1 MKLTI
6 RWSLIIGFLCLIW
19 GTYAV
24 TTTSTFVS
32 SQKTLNDHA
41 MNIMEN
47 IADLAMEKSQNH
59 LAHAY
64 GAAVLTRRLVA
75 ANVVSVNEN
84 NIDSLEQYFLDQ
96 LFIYSHFAGIY
107 LGKPNG
113 DFFYV
118 SRNGQRSPGGFRTKI
133 ISHRGGV
140 RKIALTWRDKN
151 LNILSKEFDPD
162 DSYDPRIR
170 PWYKKALEH
179 KKIVWTD
186 PYIFFTSQKPGITI
200 AGPTYDESGVL
211 QSIVGVDIE
220 IDELST
226 FIGNLKIGQN
236 GQAFM
241 INNNGEVVAFPD
253 LEKIKTRGPSGSK
266 SLRLVKIHELDAI
279 LSRKAFSA
287 VGLIKDEGG
296 RFDLKESRFARFEH
310 EGQYHHAM
318 LTPFS
323 IPQWPW
329 IIGVHLPEDDY
340 LGDLKKN
347 RLFNI
352 LLTLVIS
359 VIATVIALYFARS
372 IIRPITSLE
381 KEALAVK
388 NDDMQTRF
396 NINSK
401 YKEIQETADS
411 FRLMKEAIRKTQE
424 KYSGIFENIQDVYYE
439 TSLEGV
445 ILEMSPSIE
454 KISPYKREN
463 MLGVKID
470 QFYFSPRDGEEMIR
484 TLLADKII
492 SDYEILLKLDGDEPT
507 CVSLNSV
514 LMTDE
519 QGAPLKIVGSMR
531 DITARKK
538 AEAEL
543 HNYREHLEELVQERT
558 ADLEKA
564 GEKLKEEMKQRLQI
578 ELALD
583 ENQEKYRN
591 ILESIEEGYFETDLS
606 GNFTF
611 YNDATSRI
619 LGWLR
624 SELPGM
630 NLREYTSRDTAQK
643 LFLTFKEVYRTG
655 KPCKAIEFEIIRKDR
670 KKRYIEMSVS
680 LVRNTEGKPQ
690 GFSGIGRDT
699 TARRL
704 AENERKRLED
714 KLQQVQRLEAIGT
727 LAGGIAHDFNN
738 LLMGIQGNVD
748 LLLISLDATDPLYEN
763 AQSIERCV
771 SSGANLTRQLLGY
784 ARGGKYFVQP
794 ININDVV
801 QTSSTLFGRTKKETK
816 VICEYQEDIWTVEVD
831 RSQIEQ
837 VLVNLYLN
845 AWQAMGY
852 GGTIHVKT
860 ENAVLDNDF
869 VRPYEALPGRYV
881 RVSVGDTGRGM
892 DKETQK
898 RVFEPFFTTKT
909 MGKGTGMG
917 LASAFGILKNH
928 NGIIHFTSTL
938 GKGTTFDIYLPASD
952 LPAENDTT
960 LEETVRTGSE
970 TVLIV
975 DDEDYVLDACK
986 AMLTRL
992 GYSTILARSG
1002 EEAVEIFRRDNER
1015 IDLIILD
1022 MVMPGMDGLTAYE
1035 HLKEINPDV
1044 KVLLSSGYSLTG
1056 VVKKI
1061 LDKGCDEYIQKPFSL
1076 SRISLITRELLDRKT
1091 SRVARD

>member
-19 GTYAV
+19 GTCAV
-24 TTTSTFVS
+24 TTTSIFVS
-32 SQKTLNDHA
+32 SQKTLNGHA
-41 MNIMEN
+41 MSIMEN

-59 LAHAY
+59 LVHAH
-64 GAAVLTRRLVA
+64 GAAVLTRRLLA
-75 ANVVSVNEN
+75 ANVVSVNKN

-96 LFIYSHFAGIY
+96 LAIYPHFAGIY
-107 LGKPNG
+107 IGKSNG

-118 SRNGQRSPGGFRTKI
+118 SRNEQRSPGGFRTKN
-133 ISHRGGV
+133 ISHRSGI
-140 RKIALTWRDKN
+140 RKTALTWRDKN
-151 LNILSKEFDPD
+151 LNILSKEVDPKDRFDP
-162 DSYDPRIR
+162 RER

-200 AGPTYDESGVL
+200 VGPTYDESGVL
-211 QSIVGVDIE
+211 QGIVGVDIE

-226 FIGNLKIGQN
+226 FIGRLKIGQN

-253 LEKIKTRGPSGSK
+253 LEKIKIRGVADSK
-266 SLRLVKIHELDAI
+266 SVRLVKIHELDAV

-287 VGLIKDEGG
+287 VGLIQNERG

-310 EGQYHHAM
+310 EGRYYHAM

-340 LGDLKKN
+340 LGDLKKS

-352 LLTLVIS
+352 LLTLIIS

-372 IIRPITSLE
+372 IIRPITNLE

-388 NDDMQTRF
+388 NDDMQTEF

-411 FRLMKEAIRKTQE
+411 FRSMKNAIRKSRQ
-424 KYSGIFENIQDVYYE
+424 KYRGIFENIQDVYYE

-445 ILEMSPSIE
+445 VLELSPSIE
-454 KISPYKREN
+454 KISPYKREDL
-463 MLGVKID
+463 LGEKVD
-470 QFYFSPRDGEEMIR
+470 QFYFSPRDRKELIQ
-484 TLLADKII
+484 TLLENKKI
-492 SDYEILLKLDGDEPT
+492 SDYEILLKFDGDQPT

-514 LMTDE
+514 LMTNE
-519 QGAPLKIVGSMR
+519 QGEPLKIVGSLR
-531 DITARKK
+531 DITARKE

-543 HNYREHLEELVQERT
+543 QNYREHLEELVQERT
-558 ADLEKA
+558 ADLERA
-564 GEKLKEEMKQRLQI
+564 GQKLKEEMEQRLQT
-578 ELALD
+578 ELTLG

-591 ILESIEEGYFETDLS
+591 ILEGIEEGYFETDLS

-619 LGWLR
+619 LGWLK
-624 SELPGM
+624 SELHGM
-630 NLREYTSRDTAQK
+630 NIRNYTSRETAIK
-643 LFLTFKEVYRTG
+643 IFSTFKEVYRTG

-670 KKRYIEMSVS
+670 KKRVIEMSVS
-680 LVRNTEGKPQ
+680 LVRNAEGKPQ
-690 GFSGIGRDT
+690 GFRGIGRDT

-704 AENERKRLED
+704 AENERKILEE
-714 KLQQVQRLEAIGT
+714 KLQQIQRLQAIGT

-748 LLLISLDATDPLYEN
+748 LLLISLDAADPRYEN
-763 AQSIERCV
+763 TRNIERCIR
-771 SSGANLTRQLLGY
+771 SGANLTRQLLGY
-784 ARGGKYFVQP
+784 ARGGKYFVKP
-794 ININDVV
+794 LNVNDVV
-801 QTSSTLFGRTKKETK
+801 QTSSNLFGRTKKETN
-816 VICEYQEDIWTVEVD
+816 VICEYQDDIWTVEAD
-831 RSQIEQ
+831 QSQIEQ

-845 AWQAMGY
+845 AWQAMGPS
-852 GGTIHVKT
+852 GTIQVKT
-860 ENAVLDNDF
+860 ANTLLDSDF
-869 VRPYEALPGRYV
+869 VRPYEAVPGKYV
-881 RVSVGDTGRGM
+881 CVSVADTGRGM

-898 RVFEPFFTTKT
+898 RVYEPFFTTKS

-928 NGIIHFTSTL
+928 NGIIRFASTL
-938 GKGTTFDIYLPASD
+938 GKGTTFYIYLPASD
-952 LPAENDTT
+952 LSAD
-960 LEETVRTGSE
+960 S
-970 TVLIV
+970 
-975 DDEDYVLDACK
+975 
-986 AMLTRL
+986 
-992 GYSTILARSG
+992 
-1002 EEAVEIFRRDNER
+1002 
-1015 IDLIILD
+1015 
-1022 MVMPGMDGLTAYE
+1022 
-1035 HLKEINPDV
+1035 
-1044 KVLLSSGYSLTG
+1044 
-1056 VVKKI
+1056 
-1061 LDKGCDEYIQKPFSL
+1061 
-1076 SRISLITRELLDRKT
+1076 
-1091 SRVARD
+1091 

>member
-32 SQKTLNDHA
+32 SQKTLNGHA

-59 LAHAY
+59 LVHAH
-64 GAAVLTRRLVA
+64 GAAVLTRRLLA

-84 NIDSLEQYFLDQ
+84 NIDSAEQYFLDQ
-96 LFIYSHFAGIY
+96 LVIYPHFAGIY
-107 LGKPNG
+107 FGKPNG

-118 SRNGQRSPGGFRTKI
+118 SRNEQRSPGGFRTKN
-133 ISHRGGV
+133 ISHQSGV
-140 RKIALTWRDKN
+140 RKTALTWRDKN
-151 LNILSKEFDPD
+151 LNILSKEVDPKDRFDP
-162 DSYDPRIR
+162 RVR

-200 AGPTYDESGVL
+200 VGPTYDESGDL
-211 QSIVGVDIE
+211 QGIVGVDIE

-241 INNNGEVVAFPD
+241 INNNGDVVAFPD
-253 LEKIKTRGPSGSK
+253 LEKIKTQGASDLNSF
-266 SLRLVKIHELDAI
+266 RLAKIHELDAV

-287 VGLIKDEGG
+287 VGLIQNDRG
-296 RFDLKESRFARFEH
+296 RFDLKTSRFARFEH

-340 LGDLKKN
+340 LGDLKKT

-352 LLTLVIS
+352 LLTLAIS
-359 VIATVIALYFARS
+359 VVATVIALYFARS
-372 IIRPITSLE
+372 IIRPITNLE

-396 NINSK
+396 NINSR
-401 YKEIQETADS
+401 YKEMQETADS
-411 FRLMKEAIRKTQE
+411 FRSMKDAIRTYRN
-424 KYSGIFENIQDVYYE
+424 KYRGIFENIQDVYYE

-445 ILEMSPSIE
+445 ILEISPSIE

-463 MLGVKID
+463 LLGVKVD
-470 QFYFSPRDGEEMIR
+470 QFYFSPGARKELIQ
-484 TLLADKII
+484 TLLADKKI
-492 SDYEILLKLDGDEPT
+492 SDYEILLTFDDGKPT

-514 LMTDE
+514 LISDE
-519 QGAPLKIVGSMR
+519 RGVPLKIVGSLR
-531 DITARKK
+531 DISARKE

-558 ADLEKA
+558 ADLERA
-564 GEKLKEEMKQRLQI
+564 GQKLKEEMEQRLET
-578 ELALD
+578 ELTLGQ
-583 ENQEKYRN
+583 NQEKYRN

-619 LGWLR
+619 LGWLK
-624 SELPGM
+624 SELQGM
-630 NLREYTSRDTAQK
+630 NIRNYTSRETARK
-643 LFLTFKEVYRTG
+643 IFSTFKEVYRTG

-670 KKRYIEMSVS
+670 KKRVIEMSVS

-690 GFSGIGRDT
+690 GFRGIGRDT

-704 AENERKRLED
+704 AENERKILEE
-714 KLQQVQRLEAIGT
+714 KLQQIQRLQAIGT

-748 LLLISLDATDPLYEN
+748 LLLISLDATDPRYEN
-763 AQSIERCV
+763 TRNIERCIR
-771 SSGANLTRQLLGY
+771 SGANLTRQLLGY
-784 ARGGKYFVQP
+784 ARGGKYFVKP
-794 ININDVV
+794 ISLNDAV
-801 QTSSTLFGRTKKETK
+801 QTSSNLFGRTKKETK
-816 VICEYQEDIWTVEVD
+816 IICKYQENIWIVEAD
-831 RSQIEQ
+831 QSQIEQ
-837 VLVNLYLN
+837 VLMNLYLN
-845 AWQAMGY
+845 AWQAMGP

-860 ENAVLDNDF
+860 ENTLLDSDF
-869 VRPYEALPGRYV
+869 VQPYEAVPGKY
-881 RVSVGDTGRGM
+881 VSVSVADTGRGM

-898 RVFEPFFTTKT
+898 RVYEPFFTTKS

-917 LASAFGILKNH
+917 LASAFGIIKNH
-928 NGIIHFTSTL
+928 NGIICFTSTL
-938 GKGTTFDIYLPASD
+938 GKGTTFYIYLPASD
-952 LPAENDTT
+952 LPAD
-960 LEETVRTGSE
+960 S
-970 TVLIV
+970 
-975 DDEDYVLDACK
+975 
-986 AMLTRL
+986 
-992 GYSTILARSG
+992 
-1002 EEAVEIFRRDNER
+1002 
-1015 IDLIILD
+1015 
-1022 MVMPGMDGLTAYE
+1022 
-1035 HLKEINPDV
+1035 
-1044 KVLLSSGYSLTG
+1044 
-1056 VVKKI
+1056 
-1061 LDKGCDEYIQKPFSL
+1061 
-1076 SRISLITRELLDRKT
+1076 
-1091 SRVARD
+1091 

>member
-32 SQKTLNDHA
+32 SQKTLNGHA

-59 LAHAY
+59 LAHAH
-64 GAAVLTRRLVA
+64 GAALLTRRLVA

-96 LFIYSHFAGIY
+96 LVIYSHFAGIY

-133 ISHRGGV
+133 ISHRAGV
-140 RKIALTWRDKN
+140 RKTALTWRDKN
-151 LNILSKEFDPD
+151 LNILSKEFDPED
-162 DSYDPRIR
+162 RYDPRAR
-170 PWYKKALEH
+170 PWYKKAVEQE
-179 KKIVWTD
+179 KIVWSD

-211 QSIVGVDIE
+211 KGIVGVDIE

-253 LEKIKTRGPSGSK
+253 LEKIKTQGASGSK
-266 SLRLVKIHELDAI
+266 SFRLVKIHELDAI

-287 VGLIKDEGG
+287 VGLIQDEQG

-310 EGQYHHAM
+310 EGQYHLAM

-340 LGDLKKN
+340 LGDLKKS

-359 VIATVIALYFARS
+359 IVATIIALYFARS
-372 IIRPITSLE
+372 IIRPITNLE

-396 NINSK
+396 DINSK
-401 YKEIQETADS
+401 YKEIQETADA
-411 FRLMKEAIRKTQE
+411 FRLMKEAIRKSRK

-439 TSLEGV
+439 TSLDGV

-463 MLGVKID
+463 LLGMRAD
-470 QFYFSPRDGEEMIR
+470 QFYFSPRDREELIR
-484 TLLADKII
+484 TLMADKKI
-492 SDYEILLKLDGDEPT
+492 SDYEIMLNLDGTEPIY
-507 CVSLNSV
+507 VSLNSV
-514 LMTDE
+514 LITDE
-519 QGAPLKIVGSMR
+519 QNTPLKIVGSMR

-538 AEAEL
+538 TEAEL

-564 GEKLKEEMKQRLQI
+564 GEKLKEEMNQRLQT
-578 ELALD
+578 ELTLG
-583 ENQEKYRN
+583 ENKEKYRN
-591 ILESIEEGYFETDLS
+591 ILESIEEGYFETDLR

-611 YNDATSRI
+611 YNDATSRT
-619 LGWLR
+619 LGWLK
-624 SELPGM
+624 SELVGM
-630 NLREYTSRDTAQK
+630 NIRNHTSRETAQK
-643 LFLTFKEVYRTG
+643 IFFTFKEVYRTG
-655 KPCKAIEFEIIRKDR
+655 KPCRAIEFELIRKDR

-680 LVRNTEGKPQ
+680 LVRNAEGKPQ
-690 GFSGIGRDT
+690 GFRGIGRDT

-704 AENERKRLED
+704 AQNERKRLED

-748 LLLISLDATDPLYEN
+748 LLLIALDATDPRCEN
-763 AQSIERCV
+763 VRSIERCV
-771 SSGANLTRQLLGY
+771 RSGANLTRQLLGY
-784 ARGGKYFVQP
+784 ARGGKYFVKP
-794 ININDVV
+794 INLNDVV
-801 QTSSTLFGRTKKETK
+801 QTSTTLFGRTKKETK

-845 AWQAMGY
+845 AWQAMGHR
-852 GGTIHVKT
+852 GTIHVKT

-869 VRPYEALPGRYV
+869 VRPYEVAPGKYV
-881 RVSVGDTGRGM
+881 RVSVGDKGSGM
-892 DKETQK
+892 DEKTQK
-898 RVFEPFFTTKT
+898 RVFEPFFTTKS

-928 NGIIHFTSTL
+928 KGIIHFTSTL
-938 GKGTTFDIYLPASD
+938 GKGTTFYIYLPASD

-960 LEETVRTGSE
+960 LAENVR
-970 TVLIV
+970 
-975 DDEDYVLDACK
+975 D
-986 AMLTRL
+986 R
-992 GYSTILARSG
+992 ILFGHPADF
-1002 EEAVEIFRRDNER
+1002 E
-1015 IDLIILD
+1015 
-1022 MVMPGMDGLTAYE
+1022 
-1035 HLKEINPDV
+1035 
-1044 KVLLSSGYSLTG
+1044 
-1056 VVKKI
+1056 
-1061 LDKGCDEYIQKPFSL
+1061 
-1076 SRISLITRELLDRKT
+1076 
-1091 SRVARD
+1091 

>member
-32 SQKTLNDHA
+32 SQKTLNGHA

-59 LAHAY
+59 LAHAH
-64 GAAVLTRRLVA
+64 GAALLTRRLVA

-96 LFIYSHFAGIY
+96 LVIYSHFAGIY

-133 ISHRGGV
+133 ISHRAGV
-140 RKIALTWRDKN
+140 RKTALTWRDKN
-151 LNILSKEFDPD
+151 LNILSKEFDPED
-162 DSYDPRIR
+162 RYDPRAR
-170 PWYKKALEH
+170 PWYKKAVEQE
-179 KKIVWTD
+179 KIVWSD

-211 QSIVGVDIE
+211 KGIVGVDIE

-253 LEKIKTRGPSGSK
+253 LEKIKTQGASGSK
-266 SLRLVKIHELDAI
+266 SFRLVKIHELDAI

-287 VGLIKDEGG
+287 VGLIQDEQG

-310 EGQYHHAM
+310 EGQYHLAM

-323 IPQWPW
+323 ISQWPW

-340 LGDLKKN
+340 LGDLKKS

-359 VIATVIALYFARS
+359 IVATIIALYFARS
-372 IIRPITSLE
+372 IIRPITNLE

-396 NINSK
+396 DINSK
-401 YKEIQETADS
+401 YKEIQETADA
-411 FRLMKEAIRKTQE
+411 FRLMKEAIRKSRK

-439 TSLEGV
+439 TSLDGV

-463 MLGVKID
+463 LLGMRAD
-470 QFYFSPRDGEEMIR
+470 QFYFSPRDREELIR
-484 TLLADKII
+484 TLMADKKI
-492 SDYEILLKLDGDEPT
+492 SDYEIMLNLDGTEPIY
-507 CVSLNSV
+507 VSLNSV
-514 LMTDE
+514 LITDE
-519 QGAPLKIVGSMR
+519 QNTPLKIVGSMR

-538 AEAEL
+538 TEAEL

-564 GEKLKEEMKQRLQI
+564 GEKLKEEMNQRLQT
-578 ELALD
+578 ELTLG
-583 ENQEKYRN
+583 ENKEKYRN
-591 ILESIEEGYFETDLS
+591 ILESIEEGYFETDLR

-611 YNDATSRI
+611 YNDATSRT
-619 LGWLR
+619 LGWLK
-624 SELPGM
+624 SELVGM
-630 NLREYTSRDTAQK
+630 NIRNHTSRETAQK
-643 LFLTFKEVYRTG
+643 IFFTFKEVYRTG
-655 KPCKAIEFEIIRKDR
+655 KPCRAIEFELIRKDR

-680 LVRNTEGKPQ
+680 LVRNAEGKPQ
-690 GFSGIGRDT
+690 GFRGIGRDT

-704 AENERKRLED
+704 AQNERKRLED

-748 LLLISLDATDPLYEN
+748 LLLIALDATDPRCEN
-763 AQSIERCV
+763 VRSIERCV
-771 SSGANLTRQLLGY
+771 RSGANLTRQLLGY
-784 ARGGKYFVQP
+784 ARGGKYFVKP
-794 ININDVV
+794 INLNDVV
-801 QTSSTLFGRTKKETK
+801 QTSTTLFGRTKKETK

-845 AWQAMGY
+845 AWQAMGHR
-852 GGTIHVKT
+852 GTIHVKT

-869 VRPYEALPGRYV
+869 VRPYEVAPGKYV
-881 RVSVGDTGRGM
+881 RVSVGDKGSGM
-892 DKETQK
+892 DEKTQK
-898 RVFEPFFTTKT
+898 RVFEPFFTTKS

-928 NGIIHFTSTL
+928 KGIIHFTSTL
-938 GKGTTFDIYLPASD
+938 GKGTTFYIYLPASD

-960 LEETVRTGSE
+960 LAENVR
-970 TVLIV
+970 
-975 DDEDYVLDACK
+975 D
-986 AMLTRL
+986 R
-992 GYSTILARSG
+992 ILFGHPADF
-1002 EEAVEIFRRDNER
+1002 E
-1015 IDLIILD
+1015 
-1022 MVMPGMDGLTAYE
+1022 
-1035 HLKEINPDV
+1035 
-1044 KVLLSSGYSLTG
+1044 
-1056 VVKKI
+1056 
-1061 LDKGCDEYIQKPFSL
+1061 
-1076 SRISLITRELLDRKT
+1076 
-1091 SRVARD
+1091 

>member
-32 SQKTLNDHA
+32 SQKTLNGHA

-59 LAHAY
+59 LVHAH
-64 GAAVLTRRLVA
+64 GAAVLTRRLIA

-84 NIDSLEQYFLDQ
+84 SIDSLEHYFLDQ
-96 LFIYSHFAGIY
+96 LAIYSHFAGIY

-133 ISHRGGV
+133 ISHREGV
-140 RKIALTWRDKN
+140 RATALTWRDQN
-151 LNILSKEFDPD
+151 MNILSEESAPQDR
-162 DSYDPRIR
+162 YDPRVR
-170 PWYKKALEH
+170 PWYKKALENE
-179 KKIVWTD
+179 KIVWSD
-186 PYIFFTSQKPGITI
+186 PYVFYTSQKPGITI
-200 AGPTYDESGVL
+200 AGPTYDESGAL
-211 QSIVGVDIE
+211 KGIVGVDIE
-220 IDELST
+220 IDELSI

-236 GQAFM
+236 GRAFM
-241 INNNGEVVAFPD
+241 INNTGEVVAFPD
-253 LEKIKTRGPSGSK
+253 LEKIKTQGSTGAE
-266 SLRLVKIHELDAI
+266 SFRLVKIDELDAI

-287 VGLIKDEGG
+287 VGLIQDKQG
-296 RFDLKESRFARFEH
+296 RFVLKESRFARFEH
-310 EGQYHHAM
+310 EGRYHHAM

-340 LGDLKKN
+340 LGDLKKS

-352 LLTLVIS
+352 LLTLAIS
-359 VIATVIALYFARS
+359 IVATIIALYFARS
-372 IIRPITSLE
+372 IIRPITNLE

-388 NDDMQTRF
+388 NDDMQMRF

-411 FRLMKEAIRKTQE
+411 FRLMKEAIRKSRE
-424 KYSGIFENIQDVYYE
+424 KYRGIFENIQDTYYE
-439 TSLEGV
+439 TSLEGE

-454 KISPYKREN
+454 RISPYNRKDL
-463 MLGVKID
+463 LGVNVD
-470 QFYFSPRDGEEMIR
+470 QLYFSPRDREEMIGS
-484 TLLADKII
+484 LLADKKI
-492 SDYEILLKLDGDEPT
+492 SDYEILLKFENDEP
-507 CVSLNSV
+507 VYISLNSE
-514 LMTDE
+514 LITDE
-519 QGAPLKIVGSMR
+519 QGSPLKIVGSMR

-538 AEAEL
+538 VEAEL

-564 GEKLKEEMKQRLQI
+564 GEKLKEEMHQRLQT
-578 ELALD
+578 ELALG
-583 ENQEKYRN
+583 ENKEKYRN

-619 LGWLR
+619 LGWLKR
-624 SELPGM
+624 ELPGM
-630 NLREYTSRDTAQK
+630 NIRNYTSRETAQR

-655 KPCKAIEFEIIRKDR
+655 NPCGAIEFEIIRKDR
-670 KKRYIEMSVS
+670 SNRYIEMSVS
-680 LVRNTEGKPQ
+680 LVRNVAGEPQ
-690 GFSGIGRDT
+690 GFRGIGRDT
-699 TARRL
+699 TDRRF
-704 AENERKRLED
+704 AENERKRLEE
-714 KLQQVQRLEAIGT
+714 KLQQVERLEAIGT

-748 LLLISLDATDPLYEN
+748 LLLISLDATDPRYEN
-763 AQSIERCV
+763 ARGIERCV
-771 SSGANLTRQLLGY
+771 RSGANLTRQLLGY
-784 ARGGKYFVQP
+784 ARGGKYFVKP
-794 ININDVV
+794 INLNDVV
-801 QTSSTLFGRTKKETK
+801 RASSNLFGRAKKETEM
-816 VICEYQEDIWTVEVD
+816 ICEYQPDIWTVEVD

-837 VLVNLYLN
+837 VLVNLFLN
-845 AWQAMGY
+845 AWQAMGHR
-852 GGTIHVKT
+852 GTIHVKT
-860 ENAVLDNDF
+860 ENAVVDNDF
-869 VRPYEALPGRYV
+869 VRPYEAMPGKYV
-881 RVSVGDTGRGM
+881 RVSVGDTGKGM
-892 DKETQK
+892 DKGTQK
-898 RVFEPFFTTKT
+898 RVFEPFFTTKS

-917 LASAFGILKNH
+917 LASAFGIVKNH

-938 GKGTTFDIYLPASD
+938 GTGTTFYIYLPASD
-952 LPAENDTT
+952 LLAEDDTT
-960 LEETVRTGSE
+960 LEEKVRKGSE
-970 TVLIV
+970 TILVV
-975 DDEDYVLDACK
+975 DDEDYILDACQ
-986 AMLTRL
+986 AMLTKL
-992 GYSTILARSG
+992 GYNAILVNNA
-1002 EEAVEIFRRDNER
+1002 EEALEMFRKDNDK

-1056 VVKKI
+1056 AVKEI

-1076 SRISLITRELLDRKT
+1076 SRISRVTRELLDKK
-1091 SRVARD
+1091 

>member
-6 RWSLIIGFLCLIW
+6 RWSLIIGFLFLIW

-24 TTTSTFVS
+24 TTTTTFVS

-47 IADLAMEKSQNH
+47 IADLAMEKSQNY
-59 LAHAY
+59 LAHAQ
-64 GAAVLTRRLVA
+64 GAAVLTRRLLA

-84 NIDSLEQYFLDQ
+84 QIDSLEQYFLDQ
-96 LFIYSHFAGIY
+96 LVIYPYFAGIY

-118 SRNGQRSPGGFRTKI
+118 SHNGQRSPGGFRSKI
-133 ISHRGGV
+133 ISHRSGV
-140 RKIALTWRDKN
+140 RKTTLTWRDKN

-179 KKIVWTD
+179 EKIVWTD
-186 PYIFFTSQKPGITI
+186 PYIFFTSQKPGITT

-211 QSIVGVDIE
+211 KGIVGVDIE
-220 IDELST
+220 IDELSI

-253 LEKIKTRGPSGSK
+253 LEKIKTRGSSGSK

-287 VGLIKDEGG
+287 VGLIKNERG
-296 RFDLKESRFARFEH
+296 RFDLRESRFARFEH

-318 LTPFS
+318 LMPFS

-340 LGDLKKN
+340 LGNLKKS

-359 VIATVIALYFARS
+359 VVATVIALYFARS
-372 IIRPITSLE
+372 IIRPITNLE

-411 FRLMKEAIRKTQE
+411 FRLMKEAILETQE

-445 ILEMSPSIE
+445 ILEISPSIE
-454 KISPYKREN
+454 KISSSKREN
-463 MLGVKID
+463 LLGMRVD
-470 QFYFSPRDGEEMIR
+470 QFYFSPRDRAEMIR
-484 TLLADKII
+484 ALLADKKI
-492 SDYEILLKLDGDEPT
+492 SDYEILLKLDGDEPL

-519 QGAPLKIVGSMR
+519 QGTPLKIVGSLR

-564 GEKLKEEMKQRLQI
+564 GKKLKEEMNQRLQT
-578 ELALD
+578 ELALG

-619 LGWLR
+619 LGWLK

-630 NLREYTSRDTAQK
+630 NIRNYTSRDTAQK

-670 KKRYIEMSVS
+670 KKRYIEMSIS
-680 LVRNTEGKPQ
+680 LVRNAEGKPQ
-690 GFSGIGRDT
+690 GFRGIGRDT
-699 TARRL
+699 TARRM
-704 AENERKRLED
+704 AENDKKRLED
-714 KLQQVQRLEAIGT
+714 KLQQVERLEAIGT

-748 LLLISLDATDPLYEN
+748 LLLVSLDATDPRYEN
-763 AQSIERCV
+763 SRSIERCV
-771 SSGANLTRQLLGY
+771 RSGANLTRQLLGY
-784 ARGGKYFVQP
+784 ARGGKYFVKP
-794 ININDVV
+794 INLNDVV

-860 ENAVLDNDF
+860 ENTILDNDS
-869 VRPYEALPGRYV
+869 VRPYEVVPGKYV
-881 RVSVGDTGRGM
+881 SVSVGDTGRGM

-898 RVFEPFFTTKT
+898 RVFEPFFTTKA

-938 GKGTTFDIYLPASD
+938 GKGTTFYIYLPASD
-952 LPAENDTT
+952 LPAEKDTT
-960 LEETVRTGSE
+960 LEENVRTGSE
-970 TVLIV
+970 TILVV
-975 DDEDYVLDACK
+975 DDEDYILDACK

-992 GYSTILARSG
+992 GYSTILAHSG

-1022 MVMPGMDGLTAYE
+1022 MIMPGMHGLTAYE
-1035 HLKEINPDV
+1035 HLKEINPDA

-1056 VVKKI
+1056 VVKEI

-1076 SRISLITRELLDRKT
+1076 SRISRITRELLDKK
-1091 SRVARD
+1091 SDS

>member
-19 GTYAV
+19 GTYVV

-32 SQKTLNDHA
+32 SQKTLNGHA

-59 LAHAY
+59 LAHAH
-64 GAAVLTRRLVA
+64 GAAVLTRRLLA

-84 NIDSLEQYFLDQ
+84 NIDALEQYFLDQ
-96 LFIYSHFAGIY
+96 LIIYPHFAGIY
-107 LGKPNG
+107 LGKSNG

-140 RKIALTWRDKN
+140 RETALTWRDQN
-151 LNILSKEFDPD
+151 LNILSQEFDPGD
-162 DSYDPRIR
+162 RFDPRVR
-170 PWYKKALEH
+170 PWYKKALAQA
-179 KKIVWTD
+179 KIVWSD

-211 QSIVGVDIE
+211 KGIVGVDIE

-236 GQAFM
+236 GRAFM

-253 LEKIKTRGPSGSK
+253 LDKIKTQGAAGSK
-266 SLRLVKIHELDAI
+266 SLRLVKIHELDAV

-287 VGLIKDEGG
+287 VGLIKDAQG

-340 LGDLKKN
+340 LGDLKN
-347 RLFNI
+347 SRQFNI

-359 VIATVIALYFARS
+359 VVATVIALYFARS
-372 IIRPITSLE
+372 IIRPITNLE

-411 FRLMKEAIRKTQE
+411 FRLMKEAIRQSRE

-439 TSLEGV
+439 TSLDGV
-445 ILEMSPSIE
+445 ILEVSPSIE

-463 MLGVKID
+463 LLGAKVD
-470 QFYFSPRDGEEMIR
+470 QFYFSPRDRNEMIR
-484 TLLADKII
+484 TLLAAKKI
-492 SDYEILLKLDGDEPT
+492 SDYEILLKFEGDEPT
-507 CVSLNSV
+507 CASLNSV

-519 QGAPLKIVGSMR
+519 QGAPLKTVGSLR

-564 GEKLKEEMKQRLQI
+564 GEKLKEEMKQRLQT
-578 ELALD
+578 ESALG
-583 ENQEKYRN
+583 ENQEKYRS
-591 ILESIEEGYFETDLS
+591 ILESIEEGYFETDLN

-619 LGWLR
+619 LGWLK

-630 NLREYTSRDTAQK
+630 NIRDYTSRETAQK
-643 LFLTFKEVYRTG
+643 LFSTFKEVYRTE
-655 KPCKAIEFEIIRKDR
+655 KPCRAIEFEIIRTDR
-670 KKRYIEMSVS
+670 QKRYIEMSVS
-680 LVRNTEGKPQ
+680 LVRNAEGKPQ

-704 AENERKRLED
+704 AENDRKRLED

-748 LLLISLDATDPLYEN
+748 LLLISLDATDPRYEN
-763 AQSIERCV
+763 ARSIERCV
-771 SSGANLTRQLLGY
+771 RSGANLTRQLLGY
-784 ARGGKYFVQP
+784 ARGGKYFVKP
-794 ININDVV
+794 IKLNDVV

-816 VICEYQEDIWTVEVD
+816 VICEYQEDIWTVAVD

-845 AWQAMGY
+845 AWQAMGHK
-852 GGTIHVKT
+852 GTIHIKT
-860 ENAVLDNDF
+860 ENVVLDNDS
-869 VRPYEALPGRYV
+869 VRPYGAVPGKYA
-881 RVSVGDTGRGM
+881 RVSVGDTGSGM

-898 RVFEPFFTTKT
+898 RVFEPFFTTKS

-928 NGIIHFTSTL
+928 NGIIYFTSTL
-938 GKGTTFDIYLPASD
+938 GKGTTFYICLPASD
-952 LPAENDTT
+952 LPAESDTVAD
-960 LEETVRTGSE
+960 ENVRPGSG
-970 TVLIV
+970 TILVV
-975 DDEDYVLDACK
+975 DDESYILDACK
-986 AMLTRL
+986 AMLTKL
-992 GYSTILARSG
+992 GYNTILAHSG
-1002 EEAVEIFRRDNER
+1002 EEAVALSRRENGS

-1035 HLKEINPDV
+1035 RLKEINPEV
-1044 KVLLSSGYSLTG
+1044 KVILSSGYSLTG
-1056 VVKKI
+1056 AVKEI

-1076 SRISLITRELLDRKT
+1076 SQLSLITRELLDKKAD
-1091 SRVARD
+1091 S

>member
-19 GTYAV
+19 GTYAI

-32 SQKTLNDHA
+32 SQKTLNGHA
-41 MNIMEN
+41 MNVMEN
-47 IADLAMEKSQNH
+47 IADLAVEKSQNH
-59 LAHAY
+59 LAHAH
-64 GAAVLTRRLVA
+64 GAAVLTRRLIA
-75 ANVVSVNEN
+75 ANVVSVKES

-96 LFIYSHFAGIY
+96 LIIYPHFAGIY
-107 LGKPNG
+107 LGMPNG

-118 SRNGQRSPGGFRTKI
+118 SRNEQHSTNGFRTKI
-133 ISHRGGV
+133 ISHPGGI
-140 RKIALTWRDKN
+140 RKTTLKWRDQN
-151 LNILSKEFDPD
+151 LDIIAEETDPKDRFDP
-162 DSYDPRIR
+162 RLR
-170 PWYKKALEH
+170 PWYKKALDQE
-179 KKIVWTD
+179 KIVWSD

-211 QSIVGVDIE
+211 KGIVGVDIE
-220 IDELST
+220 IDELSI
-226 FIGNLKIGQN
+226 FIGSLKIGQN

-253 LEKIKTRGPSGSK
+253 LDKIKTQGSSDSK
-266 SLRLVKIHELDAI
+266 SLRLVQIHELDAI

-287 VGLIKDEGG
+287 VGLTKDEQG
-296 RFDLKESRFARFEH
+296 RFVLKESRFARFEH
-310 EGQYHHAM
+310 DGQYHHAM

-340 LGDLKKN
+340 LGGLKQS
-347 RLFNI
+347 RRFNI

-372 IIRPITSLE
+372 IIRPITNLE

-396 NINSK
+396 NISSK

-411 FRLMKEAIRKTQE
+411 FRLMKAAIGRFRE

-439 TSLEGV
+439 TSMDGE

-463 MLGVKID
+463 LIGLKVD
-470 QFYFSPRDGEEMIR
+470 QFYFSQRDREEMIQ
-484 TLLADKII
+484 TLLADKRI
-492 SDYEILLKLDGDEPT
+492 SDYEILLNFVNDNPT
-507 CVSLNSV
+507 CVSLNSILV
-514 LMTDE
+514 TDE
-519 QGAPLKIVGSMR
+519 QGKPLKIVGSLR
-531 DITARKK
+531 NITARKK
-538 AEAEL
+538 VEAEL
-543 HNYREHLEELVQERT
+543 HGYREHLEELVQERT

-564 GEKLKEEMKQRLQI
+564 GDKLKEEMHQRLQT
-578 ELALD
+578 ELALG
-583 ENQEKYRN
+583 ENKEKYRN

-611 YNDATSRI
+611 FNDATSRI
-619 LGWLR
+619 LGWLK

-630 NLREYTSRDTAQK
+630 NIRNYTSRATAQK
-643 LFLTFKEVYRTG
+643 LFLTFKEVFRTG
-655 KPCKAIEFEIIRKDR
+655 NPCRAIEFEIIRKDR
-670 KKRYIEMSVS
+670 KTKTIEMSVS
-680 LVRNTEGKPQ
+680 LVRNAEGEPQ
-690 GFSGIGRDT
+690 GFRGIGRDAT
-699 TARRL
+699 DRRL

-748 LLLISLDATDPLYEN
+748 LLLISLDAADPLYEN
-763 AQSIERCV
+763 TRSIERCV
-771 SSGANLTRQLLGY
+771 RSGANLTRQLLGY
-784 ARGGKYFVQP
+784 ARGGKYFVKP
-794 ININDVV
+794 INLNDVV
-801 QTSSTLFGRTKKETK
+801 QASSNLFGRTKKETK

-845 AWQAMGY
+845 AWQAMGHS
-852 GGTIHVKT
+852 GTIHVKT
-860 ENAVLDNDF
+860 ENIILDKKF
-869 VRPYEALPGRYV
+869 VRPYESAPGKYV
-881 RVSVGDTGRGM
+881 KISVGDTGRGM

-898 RVFEPFFTTKT
+898 RVFEPFFTTKS

-917 LASAFGILKNH
+917 LASAFGIVKNH
-928 NGIIHFTSTL
+928 HGIIHFTSTL
-938 GKGTTFDIYLPASD
+938 GAGTTFYICLPASG
-952 LPAENDTT
+952 LAAENDSIF
-960 LEETVRTGSE
+960 EETVRTGRE
-970 TVLIV
+970 TILIV
-975 DDEDYVLDACK
+975 DDEDYILDACK
-986 AMLTRL
+986 AMMTQL
-992 GYSTILARSG
+992 GYRTILAHSG
-1002 EEAVEIFRRDNER
+1002 EEAIKIFRRENRR
-1015 IDLIILD
+1015 IDMIILD
-1022 MVMPGMDGLTAYE
+1022 MIMPGMDGLTAYE
-1035 HLKEINPDV
+1035 CLKEIDPDV

-1056 VVKKI
+1056 AVKDI
-1061 LDKGCDEYIQKPFSL
+1061 LNKGCDEYIQKPFSL
-1076 SRISLITRELLDRKT
+1076 SQISRITRELLDKPLE
-1091 SRVARD
+1091 S

>member
-32 SQKTLNDHA
+32 SQKTLNGHA
-41 MNIMEN
+41 RNIMEN

-59 LAHAY
+59 LVHAH
-64 GAAVLTRRLVA
+64 GAAVLTRRLLA

-96 LFIYSHFAGIY
+96 LVIYSHFAGIY
-107 LGKPNG
+107 FGKPNG

-118 SRNGQRSPGGFRTKI
+118 SRNGQRSLGGFRTKN
-133 ISHRGGV
+133 ISHQSGV
-140 RKIALTWRDKN
+140 RKTALIWRDKN
-151 LNILSKEFDPD
+151 LNILSKEVDPKDRFDP
-162 DSYDPRIR
+162 RER

-200 AGPTYDESGVL
+200 VGPTYDESGVL
-211 QSIVGVDIE
+211 QGIVGVDIE

-226 FIGNLKIGQN
+226 FIGNLKVGQN

-241 INNNGEVVAFPD
+241 INNNGDVVAFPD
-253 LEKIKTRGPSGSK
+253 LEKIKTQGASDLNSF
-266 SLRLVKIHELDAI
+266 RLTKIHELDAV

-287 VGLIKDEGG
+287 VGLNQNDRG
-296 RFDLKESRFARFEH
+296 RFDLKTSRFARFEH
-310 EGQYHHAM
+310 DGQYHHAM

-340 LGDLKKN
+340 LGDLKKS

-352 LLTLVIS
+352 LLTLIIS
-359 VIATVIALYFARS
+359 IVATVIALYFARS
-372 IIRPITSLE
+372 IIRPITNLE

-401 YKEIQETADS
+401 YKEMQETADS
-411 FRLMKEAIRKTQE
+411 FRSMKDAIRTYRN
-424 KYSGIFENIQDVYYE
+424 KYRGIFENIQDVYYE

-463 MLGVKID
+463 LLGVKVD
-470 QFYFSPRDGEEMIR
+470 QFYFSPRDREEMIQ
-484 TLLADKII
+484 TLLSDKKI
-492 SDYEILLKLDGDEPT
+492 SDYEIMLTFDDGKPT

-514 LMTDE
+514 LMSDE
-519 QGAPLKIVGSMR
+519 RGVPLKIIGSLR
-531 DITARKK
+531 DITARKE

-558 ADLEKA
+558 ADLERA
-564 GEKLKEEMKQRLQI
+564 GQKLKEEMEQRLQT
-578 ELALD
+578 ELTLG

-591 ILESIEEGYFETDLS
+591 ILESIEEGYFEIDLS

-619 LGWLR
+619 LGWLK
-624 SELPGM
+624 SELQGM
-630 NLREYTSRDTAQK
+630 NIRNYTSRESAIK
-643 LFLTFKEVYRTG
+643 IFSTFKEVYRTG
-655 KPCKAIEFEIIRKDR
+655 KPCRAIEFEIIRKDR
-670 KKRYIEMSVS
+670 KKRVIEMSVS
-680 LVRNTEGKPQ
+680 LVRNTEGRPQ
-690 GFSGIGRDT
+690 GFRGIGRDT

-704 AENERKRLED
+704 AENERKILEE
-714 KLQQVQRLEAIGT
+714 KLQQNQRLQAIGT

-748 LLLISLDATDPLYEN
+748 LLLISLDAADPRYEN
-763 AQSIERCV
+763 TRNIERCIR
-771 SSGANLTRQLLGY
+771 SGANLTRQLLGY
-784 ARGGKYFVQP
+784 ARGGKYFVKP
-794 ININDVV
+794 ISLNDVV
-801 QTSSTLFGRTKKETK
+801 QTSSNLFGRTKKETK
-816 VICEYQEDIWTVEVD
+816 VICKYQDNIWIVEAD
-831 RSQIEQ
+831 QSQIEQ
-837 VLVNLYLN
+837 VLMNLYLN
-845 AWQAMGY
+845 AWQAMGP

-860 ENAVLDNDF
+860 ENALLDSDF
-869 VRPYEALPGRYV
+869 VRPYEAVPGKY
-881 RVSVGDTGRGM
+881 VSVSVADTGRGM

-898 RVFEPFFTTKT
+898 RVYEPFFTTKS

-928 NGIIHFTSTL
+928 SGIIRFASTL
-938 GKGTTFDIYLPASD
+938 GKGTTFYIYLPASD
-952 LPAENDTT
+952 LSAD
-960 LEETVRTGSE
+960 S
-970 TVLIV
+970 
-975 DDEDYVLDACK
+975 
-986 AMLTRL
+986 
-992 GYSTILARSG
+992 
-1002 EEAVEIFRRDNER
+1002 
-1015 IDLIILD
+1015 
-1022 MVMPGMDGLTAYE
+1022 
-1035 HLKEINPDV
+1035 
-1044 KVLLSSGYSLTG
+1044 
-1056 VVKKI
+1056 
-1061 LDKGCDEYIQKPFSL
+1061 
-1076 SRISLITRELLDRKT
+1076 
-1091 SRVARD
+1091 

>member
-32 SQKTLNDHA
+32 SQKTLNGHA
-41 MNIMEN
+41 RNIMEN
-47 IADLAMEKSQNH
+47 IADLAMEKSQNY
-59 LAHAY
+59 LAHAQV
-64 GAAVLTRRLVA
+64 AAVLTRRLLA

-84 NIDSLEQYFLDQ
+84 HIDSLEQYFLDQ
-96 LFIYSHFAGIY
+96 LAIYPYFAGIY

-118 SRNGQRSPGGFRTKI
+118 SRNGQRSPGGFRTKF
-133 ISHRGGV
+133 ISHRGDV
-140 RKIALTWRDKN
+140 RQTALTWRDKN

-162 DSYDPRIR
+162 DRYDPRIR
-170 PWYKKALEH
+170 PWYKKAFEH
-179 KKIVWTD
+179 EKIVWTD
-186 PYIFFTSQKPGITI
+186 PYIFFTSQKPGITT
-200 AGPTYDESGVL
+200 AGPTYDKSGVL
-211 QSIVGVDIE
+211 KGIVGVDIE

-226 FIGNLKIGQN
+226 FIGNLKIGQH
-236 GQAFM
+236 GRAFM

-253 LEKIKTRGPSGSK
+253 VEKIKTRGASGSK

-287 VGLIKDEGG
+287 VGLTKDD
-296 RFDLKESRFARFEH
+296 RDRYDLKESRFARFEH

-329 IIGVHLPEDDY
+329 IIGIHLPEDDY
-340 LGDLKKN
+340 LGALKN
-347 RLFNI
+347 SRRFNI

-372 IIRPITSLE
+372 IIRPITNLE
-381 KEALAVK
+381 KEALAVR

-411 FRLMKEAIRKTQE
+411 FRLMKEAIRESRE

-439 TSLEGV
+439 SSLDGV
-445 ILEMSPSIE
+445 ILEISPSIE
-454 KISPYKREN
+454 KMSPYKREN
-463 MLGVKID
+463 LLGMRAD
-470 QFYFSPRDGEEMIR
+470 QFYFSPRDREEMIQ
-484 TLLADKII
+484 TLLEDKKI
-492 SDYEILLKLDGDEPT
+492 SDYEILLKLDGDEPI
-507 CVSLNSV
+507 CASLNSV
-514 LMTDE
+514 LITDG
-519 QGAPLKIVGSMR
+519 QGAPLKIVGSLR

-564 GEKLKEEMKQRLQI
+564 GEKLKEEMKQRLQT
-578 ELALD
+578 ELALG

-606 GNFTF
+606 GNFSF

-619 LGWLR
+619 LGWVK

-630 NLREYTSRDTAQK
+630 NIRNYTSRETTQK

-655 KPCKAIEFEIIRKDR
+655 KPCKAFEFEIIRKDR

-680 LVRNTEGKPQ
+680 LIRNAEGKPQ
-690 GFSGIGRDT
+690 GFRGIGRDT

-748 LLLISLDATDPLYEN
+748 LLLLSLDATDPRYEN
-763 AQSIERCV
+763 TRSIERCV
-771 SSGANLTRQLLGY
+771 RSGSNLTRQLLGY
-784 ARGGKYFVQP
+784 ARGGKYFVKP
-794 ININDVV
+794 INLNDVV

-816 VICEYQEDIWTVEVD
+816 IICEYQEDIWTVEVD

-845 AWQAMGY
+845 AWQAMGH

-860 ENAVLDNDF
+860 ENAILDNDF
-869 VRPYEALPGRYV
+869 VRPYDAVSGKYV
-881 RVSVGDTGRGM
+881 RVSVADTGRGM

-898 RVFEPFFTTKT
+898 RVFEPFFTTKA
-909 MGKGTGMG
+909 MGQGTGMG

-928 NGIIHFTSTL
+928 NGIIHFTSTS

-970 TVLIV
+970 TILVV
-975 DDEDYVLDACK
+975 DDEDYILDACK
-986 AMLTRL
+986 AMLTKL
-992 GYSTILARSG
+992 GYSTILAPSG

-1056 VVKKI
+1056 VVKEI

-1076 SRISLITRELLDRKT
+1076 SRISRITRELLDRK
-1091 SRVARD
+1091 SDS